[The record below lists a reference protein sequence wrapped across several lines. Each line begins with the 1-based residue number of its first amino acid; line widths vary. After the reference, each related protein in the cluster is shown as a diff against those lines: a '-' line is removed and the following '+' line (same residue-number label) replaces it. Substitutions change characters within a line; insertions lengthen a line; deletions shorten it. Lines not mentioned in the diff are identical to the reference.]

1 MSQKPTNQSDGIERG
16 GQFLVYE
23 AEDGKLKID
32 VRLEDE
38 TLWLPQA
45 QLAELFQTSQQNVSL
60 HIQHIYEEGELPPEA
75 THKKYLLVRSE
86 GGREVKRLVDH
97 YNLSLIHLQMFIRDS
112 PGTYAQ
118 NQGICLRTSSAR
130 NRWRHGSALLP
141 CLACQCRGLFFS
153 AAHD

>member
-60 HIQHIYEEGELPPEA
+60 HIQHIYEDVYKRQPQENPWVKCKMDVFCTYEA
-75 THKKYLLVRSE
+75 S
-86 GGREVKRLVDH
+86 
-97 YNLSLIHLQMFIRDS
+97 S
-112 PGTYAQ
+112 
-118 NQGICLRTSSAR
+118 ICH
-130 NRWRHGSALLP
+130 N
-141 CLACQCRGLFFS
+141 
-153 AAHD
+153 